1 MHDPEKGLLIVI
13 SGPSGVGKGTIC
25 RELFNK
31 YDDIIYSVST
41 TTRKPRPG
49 EVEGKHYFFTTEEE
63 FQKLIAQDAFLEW
76 AQVYGNYYGTPRQYV
91 EEILQAGKDCILEID
106 IQGALQVKQKM
117 PEGIFIF
124 VVPPSLQEL
133 IRRIT
138 CRGTEDPSE
147 IEKRMSQVSEEMS
160 HLQDYDYI
168 VVNDEV
174 PSAVEQVRA
183 IIVAERCRSSRMC
196 KLINMEV

>member
-1 MHDPEKGLLIVI
+1 MMHLKKGLLIVI

-25 RELFNK
+25 RELFSK
-31 YDDIIYSVST
+31 YDDIVYSVST

-63 FQKLIAQDAFLEW
+63 FQKLIAQNAFLEW
-76 AQVYGNYYGTPRQYV
+76 AKVYDNYYGTPRQYV

-106 IQGALQVKQKM
+106 IQGALQVKQKI

-133 IRRIT
+133 TRRIT

-160 HLQDYDYI
+160 HLKDYDYI

-174 PSAVEQVRA
+174 TSAVEKIRA
-183 IIVAERCRSSRMC
+183 IIVAERCRSARIC
-196 KLINMEV
+196 EIIKLEV

>member
-1 MHDPEKGLLIVI
+1 MHDPKKGLLIVI

-25 RELFNK
+25 RELFNH
-31 YDDIIYSVST
+31 YNDIVYSVST

-49 EVEGKHYFFTTEEE
+49 EVEGRHYFFTTEEE
-63 FQKLIAQDAFLEW
+63 FKKLIAQDAFLEW

-174 PSAVEQVRA
+174 PSAVEKVRA